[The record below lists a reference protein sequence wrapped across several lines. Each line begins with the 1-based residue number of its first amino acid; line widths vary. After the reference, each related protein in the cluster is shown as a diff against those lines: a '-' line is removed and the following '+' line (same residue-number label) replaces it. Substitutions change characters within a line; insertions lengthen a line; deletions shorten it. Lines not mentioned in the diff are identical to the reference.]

1 VKVSLQ
7 NVLINITFSQ
17 TAFNFHV
24 EFICEINGVCFC
36 QWYCI
41 FNIAKS
47 ILCNQNTIFLT
58 CQCGIKQEN
67 VSFEV
72 RLPKEGMYK
81 ISIYSGRDDEWGDD
95 PPLTSSFRI
104 VCDQLDSQCV
114 PDMAPIDPG
123 IVGWGPGP
131 KALKS
136 GLLMPSHERGKI
148 EVNVK
153 QEVIIQ
159 FQVVTH
165 LQVVI
170 TMAHNTKTNDELKQY
185 FSYTE
190 TSD

>member
-1 VKVSLQ
+1 MMRS
-7 NVLINITFSQ
+7 
-17 TAFNFHV
+17 
-24 EFICEINGVCFC
+24 
-36 QWYCI
+36 
-41 FNIAKS
+41 
-47 ILCNQNTIFLT
+47 
-58 CQCGIKQEN
+58 GIKQEN

-136 GLLMPSHERGKI
+136 GLLIRLFCIRVFAGANADGI
-148 EVNVK
+148 F
-153 QEVIIQ
+153 IFIR
-159 FQVVTH
+159 
-165 LQVVI
+165 
-170 TMAHNTKTNDELKQY
+170 NTC
-185 FSYTE
+185 SY
-190 TSD
+190 S